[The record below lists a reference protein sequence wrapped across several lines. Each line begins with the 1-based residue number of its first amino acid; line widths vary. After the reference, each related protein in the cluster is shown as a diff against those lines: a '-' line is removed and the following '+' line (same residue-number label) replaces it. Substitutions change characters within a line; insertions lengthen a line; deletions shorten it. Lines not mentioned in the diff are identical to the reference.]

1 MTVLDPALR
10 DPAAEL
16 AQAASALEMAHP
28 REVVAWALQR
38 FGRARTVVVTGLQ
51 AEGVA
56 VADMAIDVD
65 PQVRVATIDTGR
77 LPAATYEYI
86 DMLREHFGRDIE
98 VIHPDAAMLS
108 EYTTQNGLNGFY
120 RSVQLR
126 LDCCHIR
133 KVEPLER
140 ILRDADAWLTGL
152 RRTQSD
158 RRASTPV
165 VEVDVAHGGIAKVN
179 PVATWSDEQVRA
191 HLSMRGVPLHPLYAR
206 GYTSIGCDP
215 CTRAVEPGEHE
226 RAGRWW
232 WEDGVDKECGIH
244 GRPDTPGTT
253 ETQAQGDE

>member
-1 MTVLDPALR
+1 MTDAGLTVWFTGLSGAGKSTLANALE
-10 DPAAEL
+10 AEL
-16 AQAASALEMAHP
+16 RAQ
-28 REVVAWALQR
+28 
-38 FGRARTVVVTGLQ
+38 G
-51 AEGVA
+51 
-56 VADMAIDVD
+56 
-65 PQVRVATIDTGR
+65 
-77 LPAATYEYI
+77 
-86 DMLREHFGRDIE
+86 
-98 VIHPDAAMLS
+98 
-108 EYTTQNGLNGFY
+108 
-120 RSVQLR
+120 
-126 LDCCHIR
+126 R

-140 ILRDADAWLTGL
+140 ILHDADAWLTGL

-158 RRASTPV
+158 RRATTPV

-244 GRPDTPGTT
+244 GRPDTPDTT